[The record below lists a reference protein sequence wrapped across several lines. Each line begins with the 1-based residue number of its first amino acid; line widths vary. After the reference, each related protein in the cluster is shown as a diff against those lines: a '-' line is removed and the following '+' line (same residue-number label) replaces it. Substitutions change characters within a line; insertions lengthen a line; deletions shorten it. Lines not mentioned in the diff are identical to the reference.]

1 MRRAFTLIEAV
12 ITVALSVV
20 LVLAIAQ
27 LYIVYGRAIEFQQS
41 SIAITL
47 GGSSIMDAARSAGLQ
62 ARHVVA
68 SHTFSGIEHAS
79 GTTTAIFELP
89 AVDASGAIIADT
101 YDYVGI
107 ATSSTNAY
115 QLVDAAAGSVRV
127 SGQKKLTGNL
137 NAISFTYDN
146 QDFSLVKSITIDAT
160 TTAVVRGQAA
170 QTHLREHVYL
180 RNL

>member
-1 MRRAFTLIEAV
+1 MHRAFTLVEVV
-12 ITVALSVV
+12 ITVALSVI

-41 SIAITL
+41 SIAVTL
-47 GGSSIMDAARSAGLQ
+47 GGSSIMDTVRAAGLQ
-62 ARHVVA
+62 AKRVVA
-68 SHTFSGIEHAS
+68 SHTFSGTVYNS

-89 AVDASGAIIADT
+89 AIDASGAIIANT
-101 YDYVGI
+101 YDYIGI

-115 QLVDAAAGSVRV
+115 RLVDAAAGSARV

-137 NAISFTYDN
+137 NAISFIYDN
-146 QDFSLVKSITIDAT
+146 VDFTLVKSVTVDAT
-160 TTAVVRGQAA
+160 TTAIVREQTA

>member
-1 MRRAFTLIEAV
+1 MRRAFTLVEVI

-47 GGSSIMDAARSAGLQ
+47 GGSSIMDSVRSAGLQ
-62 ARHVVA
+62 AGHVVA
-68 SHTFSGIEHAS
+68 SHTFSGVVYTS

-89 AVDASGAIIADT
+89 AIDASGAIIAST
-101 YDYVGI
+101 YDYIGI

-115 QLVDAAAGSVRV
+115 RLVDAAAGSARI
-127 SGQKKLTGNL
+127 SGQKKLTSNL

-146 QDFSLVKSITIDAT
+146 SDFSLVKSITVDAT
-160 TTAVVRGQAA
+160 TTAVVREQAA